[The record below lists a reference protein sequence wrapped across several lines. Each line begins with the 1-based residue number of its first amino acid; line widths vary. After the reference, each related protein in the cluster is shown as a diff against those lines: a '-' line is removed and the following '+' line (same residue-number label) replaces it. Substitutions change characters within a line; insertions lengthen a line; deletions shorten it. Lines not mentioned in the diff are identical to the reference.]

1 MRQAPSR
8 LLAAFCAIVAA
19 SSAATVALAQVTKQ
33 QTTDAAASS
42 GTIEKSGDWE
52 LVCTPSL
59 AQAASGTHSAASC
72 RLIQNH
78 ANADGK
84 TVLLVTMLSSAVAKG
99 PVAVVSVPK
108 GVYLAPG
115 IELKVDGGQGFKLL
129 YETCNDNGCHAG
141 YKVTGD
147 IGTALKKGRVAAHK
161 IYDAKQQPF
170 TVDVSLHG
178 LGKGLDRLAEVSK

>member
-1 MRQAPSR
+1 MRMAPLC
-8 LLAAFCAIVAA
+8 LLTALVAA
-19 SSAATVALAQVTKQ
+19 GIAVFTVSGVQAQDSKSPAQ
-33 QTTDAAASS
+33 
-42 GTIEKSGDWE
+42 GTVEKSGDWE
-52 LVCTPSL
+52 LVCAPS
-59 AQAASGTHSAASC
+59 ANQAGGVNGC

-78 ANADGK
+78 ANADGQ
-84 TVLLVTMLSSAVAKG
+84 TVLLVTMLSSPKSQG

-129 YETCNDNGCHAG
+129 YETCNDSGCHAG
-141 YKVTGD
+141 FKVAGD
-147 IGTALKKGRVAAHK
+147 IGAALKKGRIAAHK

-170 TVDVSLHG
+170 TVDVSLQG